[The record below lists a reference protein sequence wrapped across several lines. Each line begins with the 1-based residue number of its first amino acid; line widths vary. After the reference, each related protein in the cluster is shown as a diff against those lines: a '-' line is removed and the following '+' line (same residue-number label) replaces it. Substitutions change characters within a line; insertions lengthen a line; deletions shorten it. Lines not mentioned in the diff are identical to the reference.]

1 MQCLLIAIL
10 LSLCMGQV
18 FAAASAVSA
27 EEQKKAGQQK
37 TGSSKTPPS
46 TSRLSKPV
54 DVSNKPPSGTLSSE
68 ERKKLEAGKYSHARS
83 KTVPVFHFPF
93 PQAPMYQPEVPVPV
107 TYIKAPTPTED
118 DSVMLYRLVD
128 GYVALHKPFGQDE
141 AERVQDH
148 FSQAT
153 RIQIPLE
160 IIYKKAAEIARM
172 RAETAKKNGHNE
184 LLQIFTKR
192 AAECDASA
200 KKAAA
205 RG

>member
-10 LSLCMGQV
+10 FLLCMGQV
-18 FAAASAVSA
+18 FAAASA
-27 EEQKKAGQQK
+27 EEQKKACQQK

-128 GYVALHKPFGQDE
+128 GYVALHKPFGEDE
-141 AERVQDH
+141 AERIQDQ
-148 FSQAT
+148 FLKAT
-153 RIQIPLE
+153 GIKATSKN
-160 IIYKKAAEIARM
+160 IYETAANVARM

-184 LLQIFTKR
+184 LLQIFTNR